1 MLVDIKVDKYLQL
14 QPLTHLAQRFLRS
27 EAQLL
32 PRLVRGGEAGGHV
45 ARPPG
50 GHPGAEAAARHGLHG
65 GNDLAHGVAAT
76 SAEVIHPHPAPGTRV
91 QDLNF
96 VFPYWYLIFYL
107 SMLANQFFLQ
117 HLLMDGGNTD

>member
-1 MLVDIKVDKYLQL
+1 MLVDIKVKYLQL
-14 QPLTHLAQRFLRS
+14 PPLTHLAQRFLRG

-65 GNDLAHGVAAT
+65 GHDLAHGVAAAR
-76 SAEVIHPHPAPGTRV
+76 AEVIHPHPAPGTRV

-96 VFPYWYLIFYL
+96 VCFG
-107 SMLANQFFLQ
+107 FFILVFNISSVNVSKSILFSQ
-117 HLLMDGGNTD
+117 HIC